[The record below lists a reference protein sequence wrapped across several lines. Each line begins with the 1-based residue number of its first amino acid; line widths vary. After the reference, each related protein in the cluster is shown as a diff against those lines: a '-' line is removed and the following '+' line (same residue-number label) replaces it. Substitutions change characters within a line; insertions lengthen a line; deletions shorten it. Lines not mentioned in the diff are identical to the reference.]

1 MSKAIVLVAF
11 GSANLD
17 GIKQSIGLLEQDL
30 NEYFSGEYT
39 VLKAFTSNKII
50 ELLKE
55 RHDYVIPHL
64 SKALFNLVN
73 QGYEEVIIQP
83 LHIMSTSD
91 IKRIEEVVDEYK
103 YSMKRIVI
111 CNTLFSDEEEV
122 LIKESNEIANIIWD
136 DSEKNDILLV
146 GHGSKKN
153 SNKIYDVITETV
165 RNKSNKK
172 VYLATLE
179 GEKTLDLAIE
189 EILKDDTKKLTLK
202 SLFIIPGK
210 HVIDDILNSNDSWS
224 EKIKSKGIEITIG
237 KKSLLQYEK
246 IREMY
251 ITKINNVIR
260 NIK

>member
-30 NEYFSGEYT
+30 NEYFAGEYT

-153 SNKIYDVITETV
+153 SNKIYDVITETM

-224 EKIKSKGIEITIG
+224 EKN
-237 KKSLLQYEK
+237 K
-246 IREMY
+246 I
-251 ITKINNVIR
+251 
-260 NIK
+260 

>member
-11 GSANLD
+11 GSANLE

-30 NEYFSGEYT
+30 NEYFDGEYT

-55 RHDYVIPHL
+55 RHDYIIPHL

-91 IKRIEEVVDEYK
+91 IKRIEDVVDEYK
-103 YSMKRIVI
+103 YSMKRIVV
-111 CNTLFSDEEEV
+111 CKTLFSNEEEV
-122 LIKESNEIANIIWD
+122 LIKESKEIANIICD
-136 DSEKNDILLV
+136 DSEKSDILLV

-153 SNKIYDVITETV
+153 SNKIYDIIAESV
-165 RNKSNKK
+165 REKCNKR

-189 EILKDDTKKLTLK
+189 EILKDDTKKIVLK

-210 HVIDDILNSNDSWS
+210 HVIDDILNSNDSRS
-224 EKIKSKGIEITIG
+224 EKLKSKGIEITIG

-246 IREMY
+246 IREIY
-251 ITKINNVIR
+251 IKRINKIIES
-260 NIK
+260 